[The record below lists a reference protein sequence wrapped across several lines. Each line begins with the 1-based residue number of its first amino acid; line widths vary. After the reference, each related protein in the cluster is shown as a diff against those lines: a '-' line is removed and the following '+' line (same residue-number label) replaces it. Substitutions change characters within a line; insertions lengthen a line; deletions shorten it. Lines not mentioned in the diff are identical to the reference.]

1 MNTSTSRRIAASTAL
16 FLLAAGA
23 LADGGPAAAGSRVDV
38 ETVAPTGDGQIT
50 IDSLA
55 SGALVLRL
63 GHVGGYWQ
71 PDSPDSVSVYADG
84 RVIVR
89 DEDEQL
95 GYATFLIDRAALE
108 ELLAVAAAATP
119 FEPVDYGQVLITD
132 VGSTRVTVHG
142 DQGDAVI
149 EVWALDHLDGLSD
162 EQRSHRERL
171 LALVAAMQSLDAS
184 TVEPYTSD
192 EVMVVL
198 RPVLPGMG
206 PLGTPKPWP
215 LAEAPTELSG
225 DPGLHTVCLAVPAAS
240 VGALP
245 DEVNGEHLWSLPH
258 DLGVATPHEVAAS
271 LTAVLPEQK
280 PCEAFDPVEPARLLA
295 PDELRMP
302 PHDWASPWPQG
313 PRTTTH
319 PFEEWMAVDAMARTV
334 LPAELGGTWDWNRW
348 SWFEYRFAAS
358 DVDGR
363 RVIDI
368 EARCTDYVTDEEPA
382 CIIDARFDAITG
394 ELLEFSAA

>member
-1 MNTSTSRRIAASTAL
+1 MNTSTSRRIVATTAL
-16 FLLAAGA
+16 SLLAACA
-23 LADGGPAAAGSRVDV
+23 LAGGGTAVASSRTEAA
-38 ETVAPTGDGQIT
+38 TVAPTGDGQIT
-50 IDSLA
+50 IDSMEA
-55 SGALVLRL
+55 GALVLRL
-63 GHVGGYWQ
+63 GHVDGYWQ

-95 GYATFLIDRAALE
+95 GYATFVIDRAALD
-108 ELLAVAAAATP
+108 ELLAAAAVATP
-119 FEPVDYGQVLITD
+119 FEPVDYGGVMITD
-132 VGSTRVTVHG
+132 VGSTRVEVHA

-162 EQRSHRERL
+162 EQRASRERL
-171 LALVAAMQSLDAS
+171 LALVGAMQSLHGSA
-184 TVEPYTSD
+184 VEPYTSN

-198 RPVLPGMG
+198 RPILPGMG
-206 PLGTPKPWP
+206 TEAISEPWP
-215 LAEAPTELSG
+215 IAEQPVELSS
-225 DPGLHTVCLAVPAAS
+225 DPGFHTVCLSVPAAS

-245 DEVNGEHLWSLPH
+245 EEVNGEHRWSLPD
-258 DLGVATPHEVAAS
+258 DLGVATPVAVGAS
-271 LTAVLPEQK
+271 VTAVLPGEK

-302 PHDWASPWPQG
+302 PHDWVSPWPLG
-313 PRTTTH
+313 ARTTTH

-348 SWFEYRFAAS
+348 SWFDYRFAAS
-358 DVDGR
+358 EVDGR
-363 RVIDI
+363 RVLDFQ
-368 EARCTDYVTDEEPA
+368 ARCTDYVTDEEPA
-382 CIIDARFDAITG
+382 CTIDARFDAVTG

>member
-1 MNTSTSRRIAASTAL
+1 MNTSTTRRRIVASTAL
-16 FLLAAGA
+16 FLLALAG
-23 LADGGPAAAGSRVDV
+23 GGTAAASALDNPA
-38 ETVAPTGDGQIT
+38 TVAPTGDGQIT

-63 GHVGGYWQ
+63 GHVDSYWQ
-71 PDSPDSVSVYADG
+71 PDSPDTVSVYADG

-95 GYATFLIDRAALE
+95 GYATFVIDRAALE
-108 ELLAVAAAATP
+108 ELLTVAAAATP
-119 FEPVDYGQVLITD
+119 FQPVDYGQVLITD
-132 VGSTRVTVHG
+132 VGSTRVEVHA
-142 DQGDAVI
+142 DQGDVVI

-162 EQRSHRERL
+162 QQRANRARL
-171 LALVAAMQSLDAS
+171 LALVDATQSLDAS
-184 TVEPYTSD
+184 TVEPYASD

-206 PLGTPKPWP
+206 PQGAPTPWP

-225 DPGLHTVCLAVPAAS
+225 DPGFHTVCLAVPAAS
-240 VGALP
+240 IGGLP
-245 DEVNGEHLWSLPH
+245 DEVNGEHLWSLPD
-258 DLGVATPHEVAAS
+258 DLGMATPTVVAAS

-358 DVDGR
+358 TVDGR
-363 RVIDI
+363 RVIDF
-368 EARCTDYVTDEEPA
+368 EARCTDYVTDEEPV
-382 CIIDARFDAITG
+382 CIIDARFNAITG